1 MIKLEFDEKSVFAIN
16 SDEQKILVFDHS
28 KGKFEGPVEG
38 PIAEIKF
45 DGMWQLYHFKEMLD
59 LMLEKVKK

>member
-1 MIKLEFDEKSVFAIN
+1 MIKLEFDEKSIFAIN
-16 SDEQKILVFDHS
+16 SIEQKILVFDHS
-28 KGKFEGPVEG
+28 EGKFEGAVVG

-45 DGMWQLYHFKEMLD
+45 SGMWQLHHFKEMLD

>member
-1 MIKLEFDEKSVFAIN
+1 MIKIKFDEKSIFAIN
-16 SDEQKILVFDHS
+16 SDKQKILVFDHS
-28 KGKFEGPVEG
+28 KGKFKGPVIG
-38 PIAEIKF
+38 PIVEIEF